1 MEKWFWKKVIFGN
14 NASGYFE
21 ECFVATSF
29 AAVGFAATGFAAT
42 GFAATGF
49 AATGFVASSICM
61 PPTACHKAA
70 TNIKVCIGWMWFQLD
85 AKNGMKSFSK

>member
-29 AAVGFAATGFAAT
+29 AAVGFAAT

-85 AKNGMKSFSK
+85 AKNRMKSFSK

>member
-29 AAVGFAATGFAAT
+29 AAVGFAAT

-85 AKNGMKSFSK
+85 AKNRMKSF

>member
-29 AAVGFAATGFAAT
+29 AAVGFAAIGFAAT
-42 GFAATGF
+42 GFE
-49 AATGFVASSICM
+49 ATGFVASSICI

-85 AKNGMKSFSK
+85 AKNRMKTFSK